1 MLDFLR
7 ASRAD
12 RLVAFDGEGHRG
24 DGILATIATEAIT
37 MPLGIQ
43 CHNGAISDWLLALGT
58 AACEHI
64 LKVLLAIDLT
74 IAFVEWTI
82 CQGLLAGAITDKA
95 TLVPVASKGTN
106 GSLQD
111 GFTAAG
117 TGARVALDKAFA
129 ADWFTFLYIECG
141 VLYLL
146 IAMAAQKMLRMPG
159 LAQGSDDALGDRLI
173 AFVAN
178 VVLLFGHTFFFIF
191 FLFLCVCV
199 SYYRRALVFSF
210 TLFHSF
216 FQNTRTRCRGQQ

>member
-1 MLDFLR
+1 M
-7 ASRAD
+7 
-12 RLVAFDGEGHRG
+12 
-24 DGILATIATEAIT
+24 
-37 MPLGIQ
+37 
-43 CHNGAISDWLLALGT
+43 
-58 AACEHI
+58 
-64 LKVLLAIDLT
+64 
-74 IAFVEWTI
+74 
-82 CQGLLAGAITDKA
+82 
-95 TLVPVASKGTN
+95 PVASKGTN

-178 VVLLFGHTFFFIF
+178 VVLLFGHTFF
-191 FLFLCVCV
+191 LFSFSFCVFA
-199 SYYRRALVFSF
+199 SRTIEGLSFSLLLSF
-210 TLFHSF
+210 TLFFKIHAHDVGGSSNTVHSHK
-216 FQNTRTRCRGQQ
+216 